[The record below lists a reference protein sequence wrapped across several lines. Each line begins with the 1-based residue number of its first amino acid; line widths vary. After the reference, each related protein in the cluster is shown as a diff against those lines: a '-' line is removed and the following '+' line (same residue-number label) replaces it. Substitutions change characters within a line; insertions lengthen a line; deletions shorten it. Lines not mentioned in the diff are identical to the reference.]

1 MHTWETIPEKGQ
13 LKILKNSNSNSF
25 IIGKIYD
32 YDLKYVSFGNWYD
45 VNQIQST
52 DAGYKEAYERSA
64 TNIIKENQFSYLL
77 LSDVEILNLN
87 EMKDYFN
94 KKLFKKL

>member
-1 MHTWETIPEKGQ
+1 MQTWETIPEKGQ
-13 LKILKNSNSNSF
+13 LRILKNSNSNSF
-25 IIGKIYD
+25 IIGKIHD
-32 YDLKYVSFGNWYD
+32 YDLKNIGFGNWYD
-45 VNQIQST
+45 EDLIQST
-52 DAGYKEAYERSA
+52 DAGYKGPHERSA

-87 EMKDYFN
+87 EKKDYYN